1 MMYVPVHQSMQQ
13 TCSEQIGGIRDVF
26 AAAGLVKHANRYHFS
41 TQLDFHVPLLLKV
54 RLSIA
59 LKEI

>member
-1 MMYVPVHQSMQQ
+1 MQQ
-13 TCSEQIGGIRDVF
+13 GEQVGGIRDVF
-26 AAAGLVKHANRYHFS
+26 AAAGLVEHGNKYHFN